1 MRRKKGFTL
10 MELVIVI
17 SIFGVLVA
25 VITPTWAHYL
35 QRSKLR
41 AQNARAKTVFN
52 AAQTALVD
60 LEFTE
65 RKYKAA
71 LSGQPGVLKYI
82 YTPDDGSEWYFYWNG
97 QKGYR
102 CNADG
107 TEITTLGSSDRDKTL
122 TEWNERLAD
131 SINRI
136 IDEDIIYKFKVDD
149 YKIVAVAS
157 ANNGTDRFIGA
168 HPTSIIDLKAKGVN
182 TNHGSTDFEHTNV
195 ASVDLDNFALDVN
208 AASVSA
214 ANVSVSVS
222 GP

>member
-10 MELVIVI
+10 MELIIVI

-52 AAQTALVD
+52 AAQTVLVD

-65 RKYKAA
+65 RKYLAA
-71 LSGQPGVLKYI
+71 LSDQPGVRKYI
-82 YTPDDGSEWYFYWNG
+82 YTLPESGTGSEWYFYWDG
-97 QKGYR
+97 QRGYR

-107 TEITTLGSSDRDKTL
+107 SEITTLGSTDRDKTL
-122 TEWNERLAD
+122 TEWNEKLAD

-136 IDEDIIYKFKVDD
+136 VDEDIIYKFKVVD
-149 YKIVAVAS
+149 YKVVAVAT
-157 ANNGTDRFIGA
+157 ANNLTDRFIGA
-168 HPTSIIDLKAKGVN
+168 HPTSIIDLKAKGVK

-195 ASVDLDNFALDVN
+195 ASVNLDNFTLNVN
-208 AASVSA
+208 AASLSA
-214 ANVSVSVS
+214 VNVSVS
-222 GP
+222 P